1 MSGKANAV
9 DIDRESILNVQ
20 FNQDQSFPAR
30 NIIYICRQEVLSN
43 SFFLLTF
50 HLTRKDRIASLS
62 SRTNCDY
69 FLFRANLN
77 FIYGRMPE
85 TRSCASPRSGNKL
98 VPCNYIISANLFWS
112 FAMWQKTGTLSSALP
127 SEIHWGRKTE
137 ATAIFITGVVNV
149 LRDATN
155 LTLNV

>member
-30 NIIYICRQEVLSN
+30 NIIGKEVLSN

-50 HLTRKDRIASLS
+50 HLTCKDMIASLS
-62 SRTNCDY
+62 SRTSRDY

-112 FAMWQKTGTLSSALP
+112 FAM
-127 SEIHWGRKTE
+127 
-137 ATAIFITGVVNV
+137 
-149 LRDATN
+149 
-155 LTLNV
+155 

>member
-1 MSGKANAV
+1 MRWISTGNQFWMYN
-9 DIDRESILNVQ
+9 SIKINRFRL
-20 FNQDQSFPAR
+20 A
-30 NIIYICRQEVLSN
+30 ILYIYIYRQEVLSN

-50 HLTRKDRIASLS
+50 HLTRKDTIASLS

-112 FAMWQKTGTLSSALP
+112 FAMWQKTGTLSLAL
-127 SEIHWGRKTE
+127 R
-137 ATAIFITGVVNV
+137 N
-149 LRDATN
+149 
-155 LTLNV
+155 TLKKKDGSNSHFHYRSR